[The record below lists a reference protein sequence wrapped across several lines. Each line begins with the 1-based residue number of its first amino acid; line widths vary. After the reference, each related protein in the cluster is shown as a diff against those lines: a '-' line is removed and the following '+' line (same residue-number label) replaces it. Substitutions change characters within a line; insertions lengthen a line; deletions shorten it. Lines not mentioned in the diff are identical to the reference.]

1 MHAIIRTGNGKY
13 YTSAIF
19 GSYIDGIK
27 RDWFKRYYIVL
38 DESKTK
44 LVIQPGF
51 DPKKSPF
58 LDQLVL
64 FFDEDDTDW
73 VYEENGDGNV
83 SFLPKKELM
92 KYVKSGDVP
101 EDILQ
106 RCKEIDTSIVFHDT
120 VELQNEK
127 DIERLMMIS
136 GCFHDACISDMK
148 QLADG
153 ALEVS
158 FDGFWGCVIKMKF
171 SGDVSCCTDS
181 RNPVKYDPYWMGAT
195 LMKRDGYFYFVD
207 DEEEIKEINNEY
219 CWFKAKKVTYQ
230 VIPK

>member
-1 MHAIIRTGNGKY
+1 MHAIIRIGNGKY

-27 RDWFKRYYIVL
+27 RDWFKRYYFVF

-51 DPKKSPF
+51 DPKKSPY

-73 VYEENGDGNV
+73 EYEENGDGNV
-83 SFLPKKELM
+83 SFLPKKEL
-92 KYVKSGDVP
+92 KRYVKSGDIP
-101 EDILQ
+101 EDKLQ
-106 RCKEIDTSIVFHDT
+106 RCKEIDASAIFHDT
-120 VELQNEK
+120 VEIQNEK

-158 FDGFWGCVIKMKF
+158 FDGIWGCVIKMKF

-181 RNPVKYDPYWMGAT
+181 RDPEQYDPYWLNAS
-195 LMKRDGYFYFVD
+195 LQKKDGYYYFVD
-207 DEEEIKEINNEY
+207 DEVEIEDINDDY
-219 CWFKAKKVTYQ
+219 CWFRAKKIKYK
-230 VIPK
+230 VIIE